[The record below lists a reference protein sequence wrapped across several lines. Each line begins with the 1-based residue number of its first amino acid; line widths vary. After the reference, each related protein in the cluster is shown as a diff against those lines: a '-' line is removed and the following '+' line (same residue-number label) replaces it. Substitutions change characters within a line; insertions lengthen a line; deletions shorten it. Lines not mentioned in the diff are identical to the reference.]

1 MIPNKGKVL
10 LGIDALNAIKSSLN
24 SAIKEENLKRA
35 GSQSCLHMWNYLKD
49 WKGGGIGSIE
59 WEWDWHTN
67 DGILP
72 DLKGIF
78 IEAHEWERKTER
90 ISYDDR
96 K

>member
-1 MIPNKGKVL
+1 MSPHVKLPKGL
-10 LGIDALNAIKSSLN
+10 EG
-24 SAIKEENLKRA
+24 
-35 GSQSCLHMWNYLKD
+35 
-49 WKGGGIGSIE
+49 GGGIGSIE
-59 WEWDWHTN
+59 WEWDWYTN